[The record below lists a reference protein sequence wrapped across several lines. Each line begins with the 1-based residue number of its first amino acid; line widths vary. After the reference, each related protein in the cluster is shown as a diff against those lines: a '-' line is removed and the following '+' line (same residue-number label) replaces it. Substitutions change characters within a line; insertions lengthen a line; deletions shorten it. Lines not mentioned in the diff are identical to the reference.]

1 MYRVLAIT
9 NRTLCKEDFLT
20 QIEKIARSNVDGI
33 ILREK
38 DLTENEYY
46 QLASQVIDIC
56 EHYKKRC
63 ILHTFIDI
71 ALDMK
76 ITNVHLPLR
85 TAIEQSDKIS
95 RFEKVGISTHSIED
109 AIIAQRL
116 GATYITAGH
125 IFATDCKKG
134 VPPRGLAYL
143 KEVCNVVS
151 IPVFGI
157 GGITT
162 ENAKEVINH
171 GAQGICMMSSLM
183 NGTIR
188 DI

>member
-1 MYRVLAIT
+1 MYRVFAIT
-9 NRTLCKEDFLT
+9 NRKLCKEDFLT
-20 QIEKIARSNVDGI
+20 QIKKIARSNVEGI

-38 DLTENEYY
+38 DLTEKEYY

-63 ILHTFIDI
+63 ILHTYIDV
-71 ALDMK
+71 ALNMK
-76 ITNVHLPLR
+76 IANIHLPL
-85 TAIEQSDKIS
+85 TIAIEQCDKIN
-95 RFEKVGISTHSIED
+95 RFERVGISTHSVED
-109 AIIAQRL
+109 AITAQRL

-134 VPPRGLAYL
+134 VPPRGLTYL
-143 KEVCNVVS
+143 EEVCKVVS

-157 GGITT
+157 GGVTI

-183 NGTIR
+183 NGTFK
-188 DI
+188 DM

>member
-9 NRTLCKEDFLT
+9 NRKLCKEDFLK

-38 DLTENEYY
+38 DLTEKEYY

-56 EHYKKRC
+56 EHYKKRY
-63 ILHTFIDI
+63 ILHTYIDV
-71 ALDMK
+71 ALEMK
-76 ITNVHLPLR
+76 IANIHLPL
-85 TAIEQSDKIS
+85 TIAIEQCDKIS

-134 VPPRGLAYL
+134 VPARGLAYL
-143 KEVCNVVS
+143 EEVCNVVS
-151 IPVFGI
+151 IPVYGI
-157 GGITT
+157 GGITI

-171 GAQGICMMSSLM
+171 GAQGICMMSSFM

>member
-9 NRTLCKEDFLT
+9 NRKLCKEDFLT
-20 QIEKIARSNVDGI
+20 QIKKIARSNVESI

-38 DLTENEYY
+38 DLTEKEYY

-63 ILHTFIDI
+63 ILHTYIDV
-71 ALDMK
+71 ALNMK
-76 ITNVHLPLR
+76 IANIHLPL
-85 TAIEQSDKIS
+85 TIAIEQCDKIS
-95 RFEKVGISTHSIED
+95 RFERVGISTHSIED

-134 VPPRGLAYL
+134 VPPRGLTYL
-143 KEVCNVVS
+143 EEVCKVVS

-157 GGITT
+157 GGVTI

-183 NGTIR
+183 NGTIK
-188 DI
+188 DM

>member
-1 MYRVLAIT
+1 
-9 NRTLCKEDFLT
+9 
-20 QIEKIARSNVDGI
+20 
-33 ILREK
+33 
-38 DLTENEYY
+38 
-46 QLASQVIDIC
+46 
-56 EHYKKRC
+56 
-63 ILHTFIDI
+63 
-71 ALDMK
+71 MK

-125 IFATDCKKG
+125 IFATDCKMG
-134 VPPRGLAYL
+134 VPPRGLTYL

-157 GGITT
+157 GGITS

-183 NGTIR
+183 NGTIKG
-188 DI
+188 I

>member
-9 NRTLCKEDFLT
+9 NRKLCKEDFLT
-20 QIEKIARSNVDGI
+20 QIKKIARSNVESI

-38 DLTENEYY
+38 DLTEKEYY

-63 ILHTFIDI
+63 ILHTYIDV
-71 ALDMK
+71 ALNMK
-76 ITNVHLPLR
+76 IANIHLPL
-85 TAIEQSDKIS
+85 TIAIEQCDKIS
-95 RFEKVGISTHSIED
+95 RFERVGISTHSVED
-109 AIIAQRL
+109 AITAQRL

-134 VPPRGLAYL
+134 VPPRGLTYL
-143 KEVCNVVS
+143 EEVCKVVS

-157 GGITT
+157 GGVTI

-183 NGTIR
+183 NGTFK
-188 DI
+188 DM